1 MTDEFNRQ
9 IWELAKTSPDL
20 QEALLNG
27 KLKGKEREPYWLP
40 KTDLRDAVFNL
51 DEEARDKWLQ
61 VMKKAYNEM
70 TLKQIALMQGELKPA
85 LEIAEI
91 KGEELSEIEKTLK
104 DVNIFTLAILLLI
117 EWQKHITHADKPAEQ
132 QGYQNEEQKVDQHL
146 KYTIKTEQTEK
157 KEG

>member
-1 MTDEFNRQ
+1 MATGYE
-9 IWELAKTSPDL
+9 
-20 QEALLNG
+20 
-27 KLKGKEREPYWLP
+27 
-40 KTDLRDAVFNL
+40 
-51 DEEARDKWLQ
+51 
-61 VMKKAYNEM
+61 KAYNEM